1 MNKKIVT
8 KAKYYTSPE
17 LPDGPKMIIA
27 TIDGKEL
34 NVPMNPHN
42 IDYRAI
48 LDWVDEGNT
57 IEEAD

>member
-1 MNKKIVT
+1 
-8 KAKYYTSPE
+8 
-17 LPDGPKMIIA
+17 MIIA

-34 NVPMNPHN
+34 NVPMNPYN

-57 IEEAD
+57 IEAE